1 MRGNARMTSG
11 PGAAEPAKDAKA
23 VAKISFFCYS
33 LL

>member
-1 MRGNARMTSG
+1 MRGNARTTSG
-11 PGAAEPAKDAKA
+11 PGAADAVKDAKT